1 MNAILSLTDGGCNGF
16 VRIHCEE
23 QVISFITIANKD
35 SSGRGWRNWYQKDKK
50 LCLSLSLSLSLHN
63 MRDFITN
70 VPIII
75 KVGDMRKSKELRA
88 MYRQSCEGLM
98 SEDDEN

>member
-1 MNAILSLTDGGCNGF
+1 
-16 VRIHCEE
+16 
-23 QVISFITIANKD
+23 
-35 SSGRGWRNWYQKDKK
+35 
-50 LCLSLSLSLSLHN
+50 

-75 KVGDMRKSKELRA
+75 KVGDMRESKELRA